1 MKIRPR
7 LESLIITVIW
17 LLLVLRA
24 ALPQGLHTLIGS
36 TNLATDSSAQQIRNS
51 LGPRD
56 AGSYLEI
63 ALEWARFES
72 IDFENQSW
80 ILLIWS
86 PGLSIIE
93 IPMLWLEKL
102 HFDFFWV
109 FFSFLIL
116 LWASTC
122 YLYWRYISNRIGIYK
137 SVALLILI
145 TFSWDFKYIFNEGIL
160 NSEGY

>member
-7 LESLIITVIW
+7 LESLIITVMW

-51 LGPRD
+51 LGPSD
-56 AGSYLEI
+56 AGFYLEI

-86 PGLSIIE
+86 PGLSIIQ

-102 HFDFFWV
+102 HFDF
-109 FFSFLIL
+109 
-116 LWASTC
+116 
-122 YLYWRYISNRIGIYK
+122 
-137 SVALLILI
+137 
-145 TFSWDFKYIFNEGIL
+145 
-160 NSEGY
+160 